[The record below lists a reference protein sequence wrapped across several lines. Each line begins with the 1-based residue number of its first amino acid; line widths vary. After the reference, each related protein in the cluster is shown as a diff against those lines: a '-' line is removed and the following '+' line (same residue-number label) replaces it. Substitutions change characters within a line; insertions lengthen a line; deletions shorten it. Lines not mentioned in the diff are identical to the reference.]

1 MSAEWRNA
9 IFVAGLIVAT
19 VAQSLA
25 QSASLAADKK
35 PHTGKDIYE
44 RRCALCH
51 GQDGSPQES
60 VAKMLQAEIPH
71 LGSPR
76 VQSRSDAEI
85 QKVVKDGA
93 GKMKAMK
100 GIADMDITNIIAFL
114 RTFKK
119 P

>member
-1 MSAEWRNA
+1 MRAEWRNA
-9 IFVAGLIVAT
+9 TFAAGLLAAA
-19 VAQSLA
+19 VAQTFA

-35 PHTGKDIYE
+35 PHPGKDIYE

-51 GQDGSPQES
+51 GPDGSPQES

-76 VQSRSDAEI
+76 VQSKSDAEI

-100 GIADMDITNIIAFL
+100 GIADMDITNIIAFM